1 MERIIFHIDVNSA
14 YLSWS
19 ALERLSGGSTVDL
32 REIPSIVG
40 GDMEQRHGV
49 VLAKSIPAKKYGVT
63 TGEPIVNALRK
74 CPSLYIESPD
84 HTLYHRRSRELM
96 DYLLDVCPEIEQL
109 SVDECFMDF
118 TPVRNRFSSPLEGA
132 HAIKNH
138 IRDTFGFTVNIG
150 ISDKKI
156 LAKMASDFQKPDRVH
171 TLFSWEIEEK
181 MWPMP
186 VSSLYMCGKSSALTL
201 KNLEIITIGD
211 LARCDRDILV
221 SHLKSHGLL
230 LWEYANGIDDTSV
243 ISTPI
248 EAKGIGNSTTLPK
261 DVTDRQEAFRC
272 LLSLSD
278 SVAGRLRKGGQ
289 LAGMISV
296 EIKYSSFQTA
306 SHQMPLSPASN
317 TSQVIYRTACQLFDD
332 LWNGSPIR
340 LLGIRSSKLAAESG
354 PAQISLFDLPESG
367 AFSPE
372 NTASKNSAAS
382 PSKEKLAAL
391 DKTLDSI
398 RQKYGKNAVVRGS
411 FLSRPPEVQPVPSTA
426 PASSLPAA
434 RNALE

>member
-19 ALERLSGGSTVDL
+19 ALARLAGGDTVDL

-40 GDMEQRHGV
+40 GDMERRHGV
-49 VLAKSIPAKKYGVT
+49 VLAKSIPAKKYGIT

-74 CPSLYIESPD
+74 CPNLYIESPD

-96 DYLLDVCPEIEQL
+96 DYLLDICPEIEQL

-118 TPVRNRFSSPLEGA
+118 TPIRNRFSSPSEGA
-132 HAIKNH
+132 YFIKDH
-138 IRDTFGFTVNIG
+138 IRDNFGFTVNIG

-156 LAKMASDFQKPDRVH
+156 LAKMASDFKKPDMVH
-171 TLFSWEIEEK
+171 TLFSWEIKEK

-186 VSSLYMCGKSSALTL
+186 VSSLYMCGKSSTMAL
-201 KNLEIITIGD
+201 KKLEISTIGE
-211 LARCDRDILV
+211 LARCDRDILA
-221 SHLKSHGLL
+221 SHLKSHGIL
-230 LWEYANGIDDTSV
+230 LWEYANGIDDSAV
-243 ISTPI
+243 ASAPV
-248 EAKGIGNSTTLPK
+248 EAKGIGNSTTLPR
-261 DVTDRQEAFRC
+261 DVTDRKEAFRC

-278 SVAGRLRKGGQ
+278 SVAARLRKARQ

-296 EIKYSSFQTA
+296 EIKYSSFRTV

-317 TSQVIYRTACQLFDD
+317 TSQIIYRTACRLFDD

-340 LLGIRSSKLAAESG
+340 LLGIRSSRLAAESE
-354 PAQISLFDLPESG
+354 PTQLSLFDLPAAG
-367 AFSPE
+367 AFTPE
-372 NTASKNSAAS
+372 NTASESSPVS

-398 RQKYGKNAVVRGS
+398 RLKYGKNAVVRGS
-411 FLSRPPEVQPVPSTA
+411 FLNRPPEV
-426 PASSLPAA
+426 
-434 RNALE
+434 

>member
-1 MERIIFHIDVNSA
+1 
-14 YLSWS
+14 
-19 ALERLSGGSTVDL
+19 
-32 REIPSIVG
+32 
-40 GDMEQRHGV
+40 
-49 VLAKSIPAKKYGVT
+49 
-63 TGEPIVNALRK
+63 
-74 CPSLYIESPD
+74 
-84 HTLYHRRSRELM
+84 
-96 DYLLDVCPEIEQL
+96 
-109 SVDECFMDF
+109 
-118 TPVRNRFSSPLEGA
+118 
-132 HAIKNH
+132 
-138 IRDTFGFTVNIG
+138 
-150 ISDKKI
+150 
-156 LAKMASDFQKPDRVH
+156 
-171 TLFSWEIEEK
+171 
-181 MWPMP
+181 
-186 VSSLYMCGKSSALTL
+186 MCGKSSALTL

-211 LARCDRDILV
+211 LARCDRDILI

-230 LWEYANGIDDTSV
+230 LWEYANGIDDTAV

-261 DVTDRQEAFRC
+261 DVTDRLEAFRC

-411 FLSRPPEVQPVPSTA
+411 FLNRPPEVQPVPSTA

-434 RNALE
+434 KNALE